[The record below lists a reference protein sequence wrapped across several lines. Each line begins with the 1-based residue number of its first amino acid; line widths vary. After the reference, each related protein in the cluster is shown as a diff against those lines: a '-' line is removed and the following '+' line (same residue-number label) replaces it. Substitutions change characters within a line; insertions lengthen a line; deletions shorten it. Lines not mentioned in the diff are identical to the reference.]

1 MILLGLQNLWNLI
14 NVFIQKKIENVHL
27 SVSHDFVKVC
37 WVQKNQSVMFLVV
50 PPKDGLAQ
58 HQESNWEANKTK
70 FCSSMVFYKTNW
82 GIIST
87 CQKMVKQIV
96 RTRMKIV
103 GHVFIRLHQPT

>member
-1 MILLGLQNLWNLI
+1 LILLGLQNLWNLI

-58 HQESNWEANKTK
+58 HQEANWEANKTK
-70 FCSSMVFYKTNW
+70 FCSSMVFYNNVGIWQLLHIHIKT
-82 GIIST
+82 ILTI
-87 CQKMVKQIV
+87 C
-96 RTRMKIV
+96 
-103 GHVFIRLHQPT
+103 